1 MDKIQRATEIH
12 RSMTPHQMALY
23 IVDIDEICTRAAI
36 RINELLKERNATG
49 VAIDSATRGI
59 IPEQHPMLSRLQMI
73 ANMAKRIT
81 ELQDALELAEE
92 AVRAKHVPDIAKM
105 VVPDGWQQQVFELCN
120 DVMMS
125 RLPMTE
131 AMTNCMYQSTG
142 DRNKYPNAA
151 DWLAR
156 AAISAAPKL
165 GGE

>member
-12 RSMTPHQMALY
+12 RTMTTHQMALY

-36 RINELLKERNATG
+36 RINELLEERNATG

-59 IPEQHPMLSRLQMI
+59 IPEQHPILSRLQMI

-92 AVRAKHVPDIAKM
+92 AVRAKQPEAQN
-105 VVPDGWQQQVFELCN
+105 GWQLVPVEPTRDMLIAIN
-120 DVMMS
+120 W
-125 RLPMTE
+125 P
-131 AMTNCMYQSTG
+131 NNPTG
-142 DRNKYPNAA
+142 YAIM
-151 DWLAR
+151 LA
-156 AAISAAPKL
+156 AAPKL

>member
-36 RINELLKERNATG
+36 RINELLEERNATG

-73 ANMAKRIT
+73 AIAAKRIT
-81 ELQDALELAEE
+81 ELQDALDLAEE
-92 AVRAKHVPDIAKM
+92 AVRAKHSPDVAKM
-105 VVPDGWQQQVFELCN
+105 VVPAGWQLVPVEPTIEMVQ
-120 DVMMS
+120 
-125 RLPMTE
+125 
-131 AMTNCMYQSTG
+131 
-142 DRNKYPNAA
+142 AA
-151 DWLAR
+151 THSSVGFGTR
-156 AAISAAPKL
+156 AAYQAMLSAAPKL